1 MSRTLDIFVDFPH
14 KIEYLIKELEL
25 ILALKFELVSDGT
38 DNWYEF
44 RNSTI
49 TLTIGKHDFENDR
62 DIKFEEYPYNLSI
75 RALNISTEFDRQN
88 WCNDFASYVFQ
99 KLKATERYRL
109 MLVDD
114 LQVQL
119 EEFVPVVKV

>member
-1 MSRTLDIFVDFPH
+1 MSRTLDIFVDFPQR
-14 KIEYLIKELEL
+14 IEHLIKELEFV
-25 ILALKFELVSDGT
+25 LALKFELVSDGT

-75 RALNISTEFDRQN
+75 RALNISNEFDRKK
-88 WCNDFASYVFQ
+88 WCDDFASYVLH
-99 KLKATERYRL
+99 KLKATESYRL

-114 LQVQL
+114 LQVKL
-119 EEFVPVVKV
+119 EEFAPLVKV

>member
-14 KIEYLIKELEL
+14 EIEYLIKELEL
-25 ILALKFELVSDGT
+25 ILALKFELVSDGI

-44 RNSTI
+44 SNSTI

-114 LQVQL
+114 LQVKL
-119 EEFVPVVKV
+119 EEFAPLVKV

>member
-1 MSRTLDIFVDFPH
+1 MSRTLDIFVDFPQD
-14 KIEYLIKELEL
+14 IEHLIKELEF
-25 ILALKFELVSDGT
+25 ILALKLELVSDGI

-49 TLTIGKHDFENDR
+49 TLTVGKHDFEND
-62 DIKFEEYPYNLSI
+62 KELTFEEYPYNLSI
-75 RALNISTEFDRQN
+75 RALNISNELERQK
-88 WCNDFASYVFQ
+88 WCDDFASYVFQ

-119 EEFVPVVKV
+119 EEFAPVVKV

>member
-1 MSRTLDIFVDFPH
+1 MSRTLDIFVDFPQEIDH
-14 KIEYLIKELEL
+14 LIKELEL

-49 TLTIGKHDFENDR
+49 TLTIGKHDFENDQ

-75 RALNISTEFDRQN
+75 RSLNISTEFYRQN

-119 EEFVPVVKV
+119 EKFVPVVKV

>member
-1 MSRTLDIFVDFPH
+1 MSHTLDIFVDFPQD
-14 KIEYLIKELEL
+14 IEHLIKELEL

-38 DNWYEF
+38 DNWHEF

-49 TLTIGKHDFENDR
+49 TLTIGKHDLENDR

-75 RALNISTEFDRQN
+75 RALNISNELDRKK
-88 WCNDFASYVFQ
+88 WRDDFASYVLN
-99 KLKATERYRL
+99 KLKATESYRL

-114 LQVQL
+114 LQVKL
-119 EEFVPVVKV
+119 EEFAPLVKV

>member
-1 MSRTLDIFVDFPH
+1 MSHTLDIFLDFPQGLEH
-14 KIEYLIKELEL
+14 LIKELEL

-38 DNWYEF
+38 DNWHEF

-75 RALNISTEFDRQN
+75 RALNISNELDRQK
-88 WCNDFASYVFQ
+88 WRDDFASYVFQ
-99 KLKATERYRL
+99 KLKATENYRL

-114 LQVQL
+114 LQVKL
-119 EEFVPVVKV
+119 EEFAPLVKV

>member
-1 MSRTLDIFVDFPH
+1 MSRTLDIFVDFPQE
-14 KIEYLIKELEL
+14 IEYLIKELEL
-25 ILALKFELVSDGT
+25 ILALKFELVSDGI

-49 TLTIGKHDFENDR
+49 TLTIGKHDFENDH

-75 RALNISTEFDRQN
+75 RSRNISNEFERKK
-88 WCNDFASYVFQ
+88 WCDDFASYVFQ
-99 KLKATERYRL
+99 KLKSTERYRL

-114 LQVQL
+114 LQMKL
-119 EEFVPVVKV
+119 EEFAPLVKV

>member
-1 MSRTLDIFVDFPH
+1 MSRTLDIFVDFPQE
-14 KIEYLIKELEL
+14 IEHLIKELEFIRALNLEL
-25 ILALKFELVSDGT
+25 ISDGT

-49 TLTIGKHDFENDR
+49 TITVGKHDFENDR

-75 RALNISTEFDRQN
+75 RALNISHELERQK
-88 WCNDFASYVFQ
+88 WRDEFASYVFQ

-114 LQVQL
+114 LQVKL
-119 EEFVPVVKV
+119 EEFAPLVKV

>member
-14 KIEYLIKELEL
+14 KIEHLIKELEL
-25 ILALKFELVSDGT
+25 ILALKLELFSDGT

-75 RALNISTEFDRQN
+75 RSRNISTEFDRQK
-88 WCNDFASYVFQ
+88 WCDDFASYVFQ
-99 KLKATERYRL
+99 KLKSTERYRL

>member
-1 MSRTLDIFVDFPH
+1 MSRTLDVFVDFPQ

-25 ILALKFELVSDGT
+25 ILDMKFEIFSDGT
-38 DNWYEF
+38 ENWYEF

-75 RALNISTEFDRQN
+75 RALNISNEFERKK
-88 WCNDFASYVFQ
+88 WCDDFASYVFQ

-109 MLVDD
+109 ILVDN

>member
-1 MSRTLDIFVDFPH
+1 MSRTLDIFVDFPQ

-25 ILALKFELVSDGT
+25 ILALKFELISDGT

-44 RNSTI
+44 SNSTI
-49 TLTIGKHDFENDR
+49 TLTVGKHDFENDQ
-62 DIKFEEYPYNLSI
+62 DINFEEYPYNLSI
-75 RALNISTEFDRQN
+75 RSRNISNEFERKK
-88 WCNDFASYVFQ
+88 WCDDFASYVFQ
-99 KLKATERYRL
+99 KLKSTERYRL

>member
-1 MSRTLDIFVDFPH
+1 MSRTLDIFLDFPQE
-14 KIEYLIKELEL
+14 IEQLVKELEF
-25 ILALKFELVSDGT
+25 ILAIKFELFSDGT

-49 TLTIGKHDFENDR
+49 SLTLGKHDFENDR

-75 RALNISTEFDRQN
+75 RALNISNELERQK
-88 WCNDFASYVFQ
+88 WCDAFASCVFQ

-119 EEFVPVVKV
+119 EEFAPVVKV

>member
-1 MSRTLDIFVDFPH
+1 MSHTLDIFLDFPQG
-14 KIEYLIKELEL
+14 IEHLIKELEL

-49 TLTIGKHDFENDR
+49 TLTVGKHDFENDR

-75 RALNISTEFDRQN
+75 RSLNISNELDRQK
-88 WCNDFASYVFQ
+88 WRDDFGSYVFQ
-99 KLKATERYRL
+99 KLKATENYRL

-114 LQVQL
+114 LQVKL
-119 EEFVPVVKV
+119 EEFAPLVKV

>member
-1 MSRTLDIFVDFPH
+1 MSRTLDIFVDFPQD
-14 KIEYLIKELEL
+14 IEHLIKELEF

-44 RNSTI
+44 CNSTI
-49 TLTIGKHDFENDR
+49 TLTVGKHDFENDR

-75 RALNISTEFDRQN
+75 RALNISNELDRKK
-88 WCNDFASYVFQ
+88 WRDDFASYVFQ

-114 LQVQL
+114 LQVKL
-119 EEFVPVVKV
+119 EEFAPLVKV